1 MAGKYTEYSAYNGL
15 VGTAHPRERGMRT
28 RGSRIFVD
36 PSKSERKKRQ
46 EYRSM
51 DMGFAGKMP

>member
-28 RGSRIFVD
+28 RDSRIFVD
-36 PSKSERKKRQ
+36 PSKSER
-46 EYRSM
+46 E
-51 DMGFAGKMP
+51 